1 MTKRPSKSWLLNRP
15 KPEATY
21 LKTLRFYWQGERDS
35 AIALLTDE
43 LGEGTSANNEA
54 YYRLWIETLA
64 EEKSDAGLRE
74 LIAHLERNISLGLIS
89 AVSGTALVALSRYEL
104 GEREAAIILWRSVSK
119 YGSDAYARELTMI
132 LSDDDEVK
140 EQAAHTLQRISGDFF
155 HMRRTTLFFH
165 SEQLVTAFRKSIGS
179 INETFAGNPL
189 HAEIQYHQLFT
200 KKRFKEALRWS
211 KQLRE
216 EYPQH
221 SEYQFFFAYA
231 SYLTQDTKSAMS
243 EFESLNRKTEGQ
255 DPDVL
260 HLLGLS
266 TFKEASGRADEIKK
280 ARHHLNRSKERYLS
294 LGYPA
299 LQLEESL
306 MSLSAQKYRDASKYW
321 IVKLTASQAWDLS
334 QKSEEA
340 VQTLYKSMGEF
351 VERGDY
357 CFFVTETR
365 LADNKQTGMWRLYAL
380 YRASS
385 AAEWH
390 PTHRHRTTL
399 DLVIRMETAIPIEIE
414 GNAFQGRNPAAAY
427 GLLEIDPS
435 ALSHFEECINE
446 YTLDD
451 PNYNQVFE
459 TIRIA
464 RAG

>member
-1 MTKRPSKSWLLNRP
+1 MTKRPSKSWLLNRQ

-43 LGEGTSANNEA
+43 LGEGTSVHTEA

-74 LIAHLERNISLGLIS
+74 LIAHLEHNISLGLLS
-89 AVSGTALVALSRYEL
+89 NVSGTALIALSRYEL
-104 GEREAAIILWRSVSK
+104 GEREAAIILWRSVRK
-119 YGSDAYARELTMI
+119 YGNDAYARELTMI
-132 LSDDDEVK
+132 LSDDDDVK

-155 HMRRTTLFFH
+155 HMRRTSLFFH
-165 SEQLVTAFRKSIGS
+165 SEKLSKAYRQSISS
-179 INETFAGNPL
+179 IKETFVGNPL
-189 HAEIQYHQLFT
+189 HAEIQFHQHFA
-200 KKRFKEALRWS
+200 KKRFSEALRWS
-211 KQLRE
+211 KYLRE
-216 EYPQH
+216 EFPQH

-231 SYLTQDTKSAMS
+231 SYLTQDTKRAVS

-266 TFKEASGRADEIKK
+266 TFKEASGCSDEIKK
-280 ARHHLNRSKERYLS
+280 ARHYLNRSKERYLT
-294 LGYPA
+294 LGYPV

-306 MSLSAQKYRDASKYW
+306 MSLSTQKYSNSPKHW

-334 QKSEEA
+334 QKGEDA
-340 VQTLYKSMGEF
+340 VKTLYKSMGEF

-380 YRASS
+380 YRAAT

-390 PTHRHRTTL
+390 PTHRFRTTL
-399 DLVIRMETAIPIEIE
+399 ELVIRMETAIPIEIE

-435 ALSHFEECINE
+435 ALSHFEDCINE

-451 PNYNQVFE
+451 PHYNQVVE
-459 TIRIA
+459 NIRIA

>member
-1 MTKRPSKSWLLNRP
+1 MTKRPSKSWLLTRP

-21 LKTLRFYWQGERDS
+21 LKTLRFFWQGERDS
-35 AIALLTDE
+35 AIALLSDE
-43 LGEGTSANNEA
+43 LGEGASAHTES

-74 LIAHLERNISLGLIS
+74 LIAHLEHTLTQGLIS
-89 AVSGTALVALSRYEL
+89 AVSGTALIALSRYEL
-104 GEREAAIILWRSVSK
+104 GEREAAIILWRSVRK
-119 YGSDAYARELTMI
+119 YGNDAYARELTMI

-155 HMRRTTLFFH
+155 HMRRTSLFFH
-165 SEQLVTAFRKSIGS
+165 SERLTKAYRESIAS
-179 INETFAGNPL
+179 INETFACNPL
-189 HAEIQYHQLFT
+189 HREILFHQHFA
-200 KKRFKEALRWS
+200 KKRFNEALRIA
-211 KQLRE
+211 KKLRD
-216 EYPQH
+216 EYPQQ

-231 SYLTQDTKSAMS
+231 SYLTQDTKSAVS

-266 TFKEASGRADEIKK
+266 TFKEASGRSDEIKK
-280 ARHHLNRSKERYLS
+280 ARHYLNRSKERYLS

-306 MSLSAQKYRDASKYW
+306 MSLSAQKHRDSSKYW

-334 QKSEEA
+334 QKSEDA
-340 VQTLYKSMGEF
+340 VKTLYKSMGEF
-351 VERGDY
+351 VEKGDY

-380 YRASS
+380 YRATSS
-385 AAEWH
+385 AEWH
-390 PTHRHRTTL
+390 PTHRFRSTL
-399 DLVIRMETAIPIEIE
+399 DLVVRMESAIPIEIE

-427 GLLEIDPS
+427 GLLEIEPS
-435 ALSHFEECINE
+435 ALSHFEDCINE
-446 YTLDD
+446 YTLNDS
-451 PNYNQVFE
+451 PYNQVFE
-459 TIRIA
+459 TIRLA

>member
-446 YTLDD
+446 YTLED

>member
-21 LKTLRFYWQGERDS
+21 LKSLRFYWQGERES
-35 AIALLTDE
+35 ALALLSDE
-43 LGEGTSANNEA
+43 LGEGASAQPEA

-74 LIAHLERNISLGLIS
+74 LIAHLDRNISLGLIP
-89 AVSGTALVALSRYEL
+89 AVSGTALIALSRYEL
-104 GEREAAIILWRSVSK
+104 GEREAAIILWRSVRK
-119 YGSDAYARELTMI
+119 YGNDVYARELTLV
-132 LSDDDEVK
+132 LSDDEDVK
-140 EQAAHTLQRISGDFF
+140 EQAAHTLQRISGDYF

-165 SEQLVTAFRKSIGS
+165 SEKLPGAYRKSIAA

-189 HAEIQYHQLFT
+189 HAEILFH
-200 KKRFKEALRWS
+200 KHFAQKRYGEALRWS
-211 KQLRE
+211 KRLRE

-221 SEYQFFFAYA
+221 SEYQFFFAYS
-231 SYLTQDTKSAMS
+231 SYLTQDTKSALG

-255 DPDVL
+255 DPDIL

-266 TFKEASGRADEIKK
+266 VFKEASGRSDEIKK
-280 ARHHLNRSKERYLS
+280 ARHYLNRSKERYLS
-294 LGYPA
+294 LGYPV

-306 MSLSAQKYRDASKYW
+306 MSLSARKYTDSPKYW
-321 IVKLTASQAWDLS
+321 IVKLTANQAWDLS
-334 QKSEEA
+334 QRGEESIK
-340 VQTLYKSMGEF
+340 TLYKSMGEF

-365 LADNKQTGMWRLYAL
+365 LADKKQTGMWRLYAL

-385 AAEWH
+385 SAEWH
-390 PTHRHRTTL
+390 PTHRFRTSL
-399 DLVIRMETAIPIEIE
+399 ELVIRMETAIPIEIE
-414 GNAFQGRNPAAAY
+414 GNAFQARNPAAAY

-435 ALSHFEECINE
+435 ALSHFEECIQE
-446 YTLDD
+446 YTLED
-451 PNYNQVFE
+451 PHYSQVFE